1 MPFFQTMRLI
11 IILSIVLLSAI
22 CSCHSSRQSVTDYAD
37 TSSIVVDEV
46 LESHSTDEI
55 LSLLSASRELDLS
68 GIKIEFFPPD
78 SVHPDARA
86 APKSITIENAKV
98 KETTEQTSHEQ
109 VTVDEQ
115 KTVNLSAQSSTDIT
129 QHSQNDTNI
138 LHPADWV
145 ILISI
150 LATLIILLSLFFK
163 IILKPPRSPT

>member
-1 MPFFQTMRLI
+1 MRLI

-115 KTVNLSAQSSTDIT
+115 KTVNLSAQSSTDIAK
-129 QHSQNDTNI
+129 DTRTDKNI

-145 ILISI
+145 VFFSI
-150 LATLIILLSLFFK
+150 LSAIIIFLIFLIKSRK
-163 IILKPPRSPT
+163 